1 MKPDVAN
8 GTRPAELQ
16 VQFQDAQRMHQLR
29 AELLDVYADA
39 YAHRLDQPFSTI
51 PRFWERLEAYASRDG
66 FSLVTGRVD
75 RDLVAY
81 ALGYTLPAGSS
92 WWRGLRGEPDPELT
106 EEDGARTFALTEM
119 MVRQAYRRR
128 GYARALH
135 DALLSDRHERRATLL
150 VRPDNDAARSAYRSW
165 GWYNVGDL
173 QPFDDAPV
181 FEAMVREL

>member
-1 MKPDVAN
+1 MKPGVGD
-8 GTRPAELQ
+8 GTRPAELR
-16 VQFQDAQRMHQLR
+16 VQFQDAQRMHDLR
-29 AELLDVYADA
+29 DELLDVYADA

-51 PRFWERLEAYASRDG
+51 PRFWERLVAYASRAG
-66 FSLVTGRVD
+66 FSLVTGRVED
-75 RDLVAY
+75 ELVAY

-92 WWRGLRGEPDPELT
+92 WWRGLRGNPAPALT

-135 DALLSDRHERRATLL
+135 DALLSHRHEPRATLL
-150 VRPDNDAARSAYRSW
+150 VRPDNAAARFAYRSW
-165 GWYNVGDL
+165 GWRKVGDL